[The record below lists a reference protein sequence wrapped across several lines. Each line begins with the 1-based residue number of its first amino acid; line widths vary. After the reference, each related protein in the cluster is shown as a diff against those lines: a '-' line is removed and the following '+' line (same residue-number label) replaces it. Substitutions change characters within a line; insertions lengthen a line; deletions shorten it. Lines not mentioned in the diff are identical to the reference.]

1 MSNTELHRRKF
12 VQQTAM
18 GISALALPS
27 LQSEQIKSV
36 GHSTEKKLNVVCI
49 GAHPGDP
56 EFGCGGTLAKYSDAG
71 HKVSIIY
78 LTRGEASD
86 PSKTYEEMAALR
98 TGEAE
103 IACNV
108 LNATAIFAGQ
118 IDANTE
124 LNKKSIE
131 DLTKLI
137 MLQQPDIVF
146 THWPLDTHQDHQI
159 AGLLGFNAWAKSN
172 RAFQLYYY
180 EVNTGSET
188 LDFTPTDYVDITSVR
203 DRKKEAM
210 FAHRTQN
217 PEEVYAAFFKTM
229 EEFRGLESGVPAA
242 EGFIRFKPKRRKSR
256 TFWVV
261 KAKCI

>member
-1 MSNTELHRRKF
+1 MSNIELHRRKF
-12 VQQTAM
+12 VQQTAL
-18 GISALALPS
+18 GIGALALPS
-27 LQSEQIKSV
+27 LKNEQIRAV
-36 GHSTEKKLNVVCI
+36 NHSTEKKLNVVCI

-86 PSKTYEEMAALR
+86 PSKTYEQMAGLR
-98 TGEAE
+98 TKEAE
-103 IACNV
+103 TACNV
-108 LNATAIFAGQ
+108 LKATAIFTGQ

-137 MLQQPDIVF
+137 MMQQPDIVF

-159 AGLLGFNAWAKSN
+159 AGFLGFNAWAKSN
-172 RAFQLYYY
+172 RTFQLYYY

-188 LDFTPTDYVDITSVR
+188 LDFTPTDYVDIISVR
-203 DRKKEAM
+203 DRKKLAM
-210 FAHRTQN
+210 FAHKTQN
-217 PEEVYAAFFKTM
+217 PEEVYATFFKTM
-229 EEFRGLESGVPAA
+229 EEFRGLEAGVPAA
-242 EGFIRFKPKRRKSR
+242 EGFICFKPKEERAR
-256 TFWVV
+256 
-261 KAKCI
+261 ILGL

>member
-1 MSNTELHRRKF
+1 MSNIELHRRKF
-12 VQQTAM
+12 VQQAVI
-18 GISALALPS
+18 GIGAIAIPS
-27 LQSEQIKSV
+27 LKNEQIKADD
-36 GHSTEKKLNVVCI
+36 HSTEKKLNVVCI

-71 HKVSIIY
+71 HQVSIIY

-86 PSKTYEEMAALR
+86 SSKTYQQMAALR
-98 TGEAE
+98 TREAE
-103 IACNV
+103 IACNT
-108 LNATAIFAGQ
+108 LKATAIFAGQ

-137 MLQQPDIVF
+137 MMQQPDIVF

-159 AGLLGFNAWAKSN
+159 AGLVGFNAWAKSN

-203 DRKKEAM
+203 DRKKIAM
-210 FAHRTQN
+210 FAHKTQS
-217 PEEVYAAFFKTM
+217 PQEVYASFFKTM
-229 EEFRGLESGVPAA
+229 EEFRGLEAGVPAA
-242 EGFIRFKPKRRKSR
+242 EGFICFKPGAERARLMGL
-256 TFWVV
+256 
-261 KAKCI
+261 